1 LTMNKKDL
9 KYWVGFSFI
18 PGIGRVRFN
27 QIENHFGDLESAWM
41 APISELKQ
49 AHLEDSVIRAIS
61 TWRPR
66 ISLDDE
72 MAKLKRFGVQILTW
86 HDDLYPAHLKE
97 IYDYPPIL
105 YIRGKLTAADEW
117 SLAVVGTRRATAY
130 GRQVTEEIVTDLAR
144 NNITIIS
151 GLARGIDS
159 VAHQAALDAGGRTIA
174 VLACG
179 LDVIY
184 PAENLNLARRII
196 ENGAL
201 ISEYPL
207 GIKPKPE
214 HFPRRNRILSGM
226 SLGVLVTEAGEGSG
240 ALITAD
246 LALEQ
251 NRDVLAV
258 PGSILSPASRGTN
271 NLIKEGAKL
280 VQNCQDILEEL
291 NLRAV
296 AQQLEFKEIIP
307 ESETESAL
315 LKRLSVE
322 PTHIDS
328 ICVESGL
335 PIATVSSTL
344 AMMELKGLVRSVGN
358 MSYVLAREARETY
371 GVKVE

>member
-1 LTMNKKDL
+1 MNKKDL

-27 QIENHFGDLESAWM
+27 QIENHFGDLELAWK
-41 APISELKQ
+41 APISALKQ
-49 AHLEDSVIRAIS
+49 ARLEDNVIRAIS
-61 TWRPR
+61 TWRPK

-86 HDDLYPAHLKE
+86 HDDSYPAHLKE

-105 YIRGKLTAADEW
+105 YIRGRLTAADEW

-179 LDVIY
+179 LDIIY
-184 PAENLNLARRII
+184 PAENLNLSHRIM

-207 GIKPKPE
+207 GTKPKPE

-226 SLGVLVTEAGEGSG
+226 SLGVLVTEAGEDSG

-280 VQNCQDILEEL
+280 VQKCQDILEEL

-315 LKRLSVE
+315 LKRLSAE

-328 ICVESGL
+328 ICVGSGL
-335 PIATVSSTL
+335 PVATVSSTL

-358 MSYVLAREARETY
+358 MSYVLAREAREIY